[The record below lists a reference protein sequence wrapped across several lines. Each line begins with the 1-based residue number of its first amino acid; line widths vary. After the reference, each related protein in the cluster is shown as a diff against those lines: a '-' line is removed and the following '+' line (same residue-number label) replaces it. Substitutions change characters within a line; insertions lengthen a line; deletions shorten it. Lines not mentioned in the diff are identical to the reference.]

1 MMLNRKRP
9 LRTYERKTSK
19 KPFTNLIRSPVI
31 LIRKYDP
38 VENNRSNEIC
48 YNSLCDDPFE
58 TTFDRIAKGA
68 V

>member
-1 MMLNRKRP
+1 MMLSRKRP
-9 LRTYERKTSK
+9 LRTYERKTAK
-19 KPFTNLIRSPVI
+19 KPFTNLPSPVI
-31 LIRKYDP
+31 LIRKYNP

-48 YNSLCDDPFE
+48 SDSIGDPFE

>member
-1 MMLNRKRP
+1 MMLSRKRP
-9 LRTYERKTSK
+9 LRTYERKPAK
-19 KPFTNLIRSPVI
+19 KPFTNLLPSPII

-38 VENNRSNEIC
+38 VENNRSSEIY